1 MEAWETSMTA
11 KSRKGSHL
19 CQSTLSHELADH
31 PFDHPIK
38 PFHQPVGLGLI
49 NQTLTTVSH
58 HMAFNVLLTKAIS
71 WSHDLLGEAHACEE
85 RGQFT
90 SYHFSLPIP
99 HGDSLRVPGGVIDY
113 HKAILVS
120 ARGGGQRPHY
130 VYPYPFERDCH
141 NRHGAEVTPLGTFEL
156 GQLAFGA

>member
-58 HMAFNVLLTKAIS
+58 HMAFNVLLMKAVS
-71 WSHDLLGEAHACEE
+71 WSVTTCLGKP
-85 RGQFT
+85 T
-90 SYHFSLPIP
+90 
-99 HGDSLRVPGGVIDY
+99 RVKSVASSPATI
-113 HKAILVS
+113 S
-120 ARGGGQRPHY
+120 AFLFHMGIASGYQ
-130 VYPYPFERDCH
+130 V
-141 NRHGAEVTPLGTFEL
+141 A
-156 GQLAFGA
+156 